1 MANPTTN
8 FGWVMPT
15 STDLVTDLPADF
27 AVFGQGVDTSLQYL
41 NGGTTGQVLS
51 KTSNTNLA
59 FTWTTPTDQTPLTT
73 KGDLFTFTTVD
84 ARLGVGTDGYVLM
97 ADSGQTTGLK
107 WAAPAAAINPN
118 IIINGNF
125 TINQR
130 SYVSASS
137 LSSGDYGFDRWKS
150 NAAGT
155 TLTFTSAPY
164 GQTVTINSTGGITQ
178 IIEQANVRAGTY
190 VLSWSGT
197 ATARIYNV
205 GATPPSYAASPITFT
220 ADGLANVQ
228 VDFTASGGT
237 KTCGLI
243 KLETGLTP
251 TAFVFAGNTIQ
262 GELAACQRYYWRSSA
277 TNNANT
283 FYGFGVSNSTTNAQI
298 IIYNPVTMRV
308 NPTSL
313 EFSTVRLLDYASSF
327 TVSSVTMDQAGQL
340 VSNINCAI
348 TGATTNTAMRML
360 ANANTSSYFGL
371 SAEL

>member
-1 MANPTTN
+1 MAAGLGFKTFATGDVLTAGDTNGYLMQGVWVFANAAARTAAVTSPQEGNMSFLKDTNATEYYDGSAWVAVAAAGGGANPN
-8 FGWVMPT
+8 
-15 STDLVTDLPADF
+15 LV
-27 AVFGQGVDTSLQYL
+27 
-41 NGGTTGQVLS
+41 
-51 KTSNTNLA
+51 
-59 FTWTTPTDQTPLTT
+59 
-73 KGDLFTFTTVD
+73 
-84 ARLGVGTDGYVLM
+84 
-97 ADSGQTTGLK
+97 
-107 WAAPAAAINPN
+107 
-118 IIINGNF
+118 INGNF
-125 TINQR
+125 TVNQR

-137 LSSGDYGFDRWKS
+137 LSSGTYGFDRWKS

-178 IIEQANVRAGTY
+178 IVEQANVGAGTY

-205 GATPPSYAASPITFT
+205 GATPPSYAASPVTFT

-228 VDFTASGGT
+228 IDFTASGGT
-237 KTCGLI
+237 KTCGLV
-243 KLETGLTP
+243 KLEIGSTP
-251 TAFVFAGNTIQ
+251 TNFVFAGNTIQ

-283 FYGFGVSNSTTNAQI
+283 FYGFGVANSSTNAQI
-298 IIYNPVTMRV
+298 LIYNPVSMRV

-313 EFSTVRLLDYASSF
+313 EFSTVRCADDANYYNI
-327 TVSSVTMDQAGQL
+327 SSVTIDQAGQL

-348 TGATTNTAMRML
+348 TGATANRPMRML
-360 ANANTSSYFGL
+360 ANSSTSSYLAL